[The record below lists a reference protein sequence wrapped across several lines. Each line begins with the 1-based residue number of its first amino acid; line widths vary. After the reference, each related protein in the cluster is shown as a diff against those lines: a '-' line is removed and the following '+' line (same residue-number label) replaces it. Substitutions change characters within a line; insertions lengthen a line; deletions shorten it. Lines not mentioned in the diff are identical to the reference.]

1 MILGTFLSLAQQQG
15 APAGRQVAPQGN
27 FLTAL
32 VPFLLVFVI
41 FYLLIIMPQRKKQKK
56 HMEMVENL
64 RPGSRIIT
72 TGGIYGTVM
81 GVQKDRIELKVAA
94 NVKIDITKSAI
105 GIILASET
113 APPDKPE

>member
-1 MILGTFLSLAQQQG
+1 MILGAFLSLAQQAGGQ
-15 APAGRQVAPQGN
+15 PGRQPVPQGN

-32 VPFLLVFVI
+32 VPFILVFVI

-56 HMEMVENL
+56 HLEMVENL
-64 RPGSRIIT
+64 KPGSRIIT

-81 GVQKDRIELKVAA
+81 GVQKDRVELKVAA

-105 GIILASET
+105 GVILASET
-113 APPDKPE
+113 APEKTE